1 MATGDGSITEFL
13 DKDGRSYSPRR
24 WRVRVSFGF
33 DPVTGKR
40 QRVER
45 RVRGTKAQA
54 REVRDQIIRERNS
67 GISIDAYSVTFE
79 EYAREW
85 HAQRV
90 EAGEHAERTMQ
101 SEENNLRNLCRV
113 LGTQKLRDITPATVE
128 KAIRKLRS
136 GGGRSG
142 GKLSGTTVRSYYRT
156 LNQIMKAAAN
166 HDLITRNPCDRVKA
180 PKNDTKEKKTM
191 TAAQVRAL
199 HDLLDSQEAEQLE
212 ALAGKECR
220 MEALG
225 KRSARESVRGVSGL
239 SKLMAVRLGLA
250 TGMRIGE
257 VLALRWSDL
266 NRECTQLKVNQAL
279 TINGHLKEPK
289 TKGSRRT
296 ICLDSDT
303 AAHLRN
309 WRATQRGALVSL
321 GLEAVRDT
329 PVCCSDVGGYID
341 CPNFE
346 TWYVKWR
353 RAHGFEEF
361 AFHQLRH
368 THATQLLGAGM
379 DVKTVSSRLG
389 HANAA
394 TTLNV
399 YSHAIPGK
407 DEEAA
412 GVFEAIMQPKGN
424 ETSEAKAI

>member
-1 MATGDGSITEFL
+1 MATGDGSITEIK

-40 QRVER
+40 QRIER
-45 RVRGTKAQA
+45 KMRGTKTQA
-54 REVRDQIIRERNS
+54 RELRDKIIRERDS
-67 GISIDAYSVTFE
+67 GVSIDAYSVTFE

-85 HAQRV
+85 HAQRM

-101 SEENNLRNLCRV
+101 SEENNIKHLCKV
-113 LGTQKLRDITPATVE
+113 LGAQKLRDVNPATVE
-128 KAIRKLRS
+128 KAIRKLRGAPGR
-136 GGGRSG
+136 GGG
-142 GKLSGTTVRSYYRT
+142 KASGTTVNGYFRLLS
-156 LNQIMKAAAN
+156 QIMKAAAN
-166 HDLITRNPCDRVKA
+166 VDLIAGNPCDRVKA
-180 PKNDTKEKKTM
+180 PKKDTKEKKTM
-191 TAAQVRAL
+191 TAAQVRAM
-199 HDLLDSQEAEQLE
+199 HSLLDRQEAAQIEEL
-212 ALAGKECR
+212 GSKECR
-220 MEALG
+220 MEELG
-225 KRSARESVRGVSGL
+225 KRSARGSVRGVSGL

-250 TGMRIGE
+250 TGMRLGE

-266 NRECTQLKVNQAL
+266 DRECASLTVNQAL

-296 ICLDSDT
+296 VCLDSDT
-303 AAHLRN
+303 AAHLVR
-309 WRATQRGALVSL
+309 WKAVQRGALVSL

-329 PVCCSDVGGYID
+329 PVCCSDVGGYLD
-341 CPNFE
+341 PPNFE
-346 TWYVKWR
+346 SWYVKWR

-389 HANAA
+389 HASAA

-399 YSHAIPGK
+399 YAHAIPGK

-412 GVFEAIMQPKGN
+412 GVFEAIMNPGS
-424 ETSEAKAI
+424 EGAPEAKAI

>member
-1 MATGDGSITEFL
+1 MATGDGSITEIK

-24 WRVRVSFGF
+24 WRVRVSYGY
-33 DPVTGKR
+33 DPATGKR
-40 QRVER
+40 QQTSKT
-45 RVRGTKAQA
+45 VRGTKAQA
-54 REVRDQIIRERNS
+54 QAERDRAIRERNS
-67 GISIDAYSVTFE
+67 GVSIDAHSITFK
-79 EYAREW
+79 EYAQEW
-85 HAQRV
+85 HAQRL

-101 SEENNLRNLCRV
+101 SEEHNLKSLYRV
-113 LGTQKLRDITPATVE
+113 LGSQKLRDITPATVE

-136 GGGRSG
+136 NKTRTG
-142 GKLSGTTVRSYYRT
+142 GKVSGTTVNSYYRT
-156 LNQIMKAAAN
+156 LKQVLKAAAN
-166 HDLITRNPCDRVKA
+166 HDLIARNPCDRVKA
-180 PKNDTKEKKTM
+180 PKKDTKEKQTM

-199 HDLLDSQEAEQLE
+199 HDLLDRLEAEQLE

-225 KRSARESVRGVSGL
+225 KRTARESVRGVSGL

-250 TGMRIGE
+250 TGMRLGE

-266 NRECTQLKVNQAL
+266 NRECSQLKVNQAL
-279 TINGHLKEPK
+279 TINGHLKAPK

-309 WRATQRGALVSL
+309 WKATQRGALVSL

-341 CPNFE
+341 SPNFE
-346 TWYVKWR
+346 TWFVKWR
-353 RAHGFEEF
+353 RAHGFGEF

-379 DVKTVSSRLG
+379 DVKTVSTRLG

-412 GVFEAIMQPKGN
+412 GVFEAIMQPKESG
-424 ETSEAKAI
+424 TPEAKAI